1 MSGASAWYGRSR
13 LAERLPP
20 IINVAISNVPGP
32 QYPLQFAGAKPAGF
46 CPVSIRAHGVALNM
60 TVQSHNGALE
70 VSLTACR
77 HAIAEVTDLADQ
89 VMREFE
95 LLRGLI
101 DARDSKAPAGPAIAE
116 VAVAAAA

>member
-1 MSGASAWYGRSR
+1 
-13 LAERLPP
+13 
-20 IINVAISNVPGP
+20 
-32 QYPLQFAGAKPAGF
+32 
-46 CPVSIRAHGVALNM
+46 M
-60 TVQSHNGALE
+60 TVQSHYGALE